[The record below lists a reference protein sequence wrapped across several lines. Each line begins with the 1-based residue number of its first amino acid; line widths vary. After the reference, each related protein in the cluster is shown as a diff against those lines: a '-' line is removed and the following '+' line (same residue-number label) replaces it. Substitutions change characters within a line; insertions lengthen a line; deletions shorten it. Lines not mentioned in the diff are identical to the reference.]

1 GESTQEAMGQEKEEV
16 MSGPIQRKV
25 MSLRKARSEPSLC
38 HPSPSPFP
46 LTPLDRKPSRD
57 FEPSDA
63 QEQLLNK
70 GLTFIPTPRVTNLG
84 ELGGDVHAYN
94 RQLKILDYFQYNNR
108 TQQ

>member
-57 FEPSDA
+57 FEPS
-63 QEQLLNK
+63 
-70 GLTFIPTPRVTNLG
+70 
-84 ELGGDVHAYN
+84 
-94 RQLKILDYFQYNNR
+94 
-108 TQQ
+108 